1 MIEMKYCKNNFYK
14 CLKLY
19 EFSVEFDTSKNQN
32 MKNIRK
38 IFKKNIITEKLNK
51 KSIYKIVVEFFLNK
65 KKKRK
70 EKCGWN
76 CSKNYFQEKKKK
88 NRDR

>member
-38 IFKKNIITEKLNK
+38 IFKKNVITEKLNK

-70 EKCGWN
+70 EKCG
-76 CSKNYFQEKKKK
+76 
-88 NRDR
+88 

>member
-51 KSIYKIVVEFFLNK
+51 KSIYKILSE
-65 KKKRK
+65 
-70 EKCGWN
+70 
-76 CSKNYFQEKKKK
+76 
-88 NRDR
+88 

>member
-32 MKNIRK
+32 MKNRK
-38 IFKKNIITEKLNK
+38 IFKKNIITEKLNNK

-70 EKCGWN
+70 EKCG
-76 CSKNYFQEKKKK
+76 
-88 NRDR
+88 

>member
-14 CLKLY
+14 SLKLY

-70 EKCGWN
+70 EKCG
-76 CSKNYFQEKKKK
+76 
-88 NRDR
+88 

>member
-51 KSIYKIVVEFFLNK
+51 KSIYKIVAEFFLNK

-70 EKCGWN
+70 EKCG
-76 CSKNYFQEKKKK
+76 
-88 NRDR
+88 

>member
-1 MIEMKYCKNNFYK
+1 
-14 CLKLY
+14 
-19 EFSVEFDTSKNQN
+19 

-70 EKCGWN
+70 EKCG
-76 CSKNYFQEKKKK
+76 
-88 NRDR
+88 

>member
-38 IFKKNIITEKLNK
+38 IFKKNITEKLNNK

-70 EKCGWN
+70 EKCG
-76 CSKNYFQEKKKK
+76 
-88 NRDR
+88 

>member
-19 EFSVEFDTSKNQN
+19 EFSVEFDTSKKQN

-70 EKCGWN
+70 EKCG
-76 CSKNYFQEKKKK
+76 
-88 NRDR
+88 

>member
-70 EKCGWN
+70 EKCG
-76 CSKNYFQEKKKK
+76 
-88 NRDR
+88 